1 MKLKTAVIFHEDFA
15 KYDLGPNHP
24 MRGGRYQHIPE
35 VFEDHAIAAQKSSI
49 TFVKPKP
56 AADEFVEAVHGKD
69 YLRYIQKMNENGGA
83 LSPDTPIPPGLYDIA
98 KLFAGAN
105 ILGGRLIAED
115 VFRRVI
121 VLGLGAHH
129 AGYDFGGGFCMMN
142 DIAVMIEYLRKHYN
156 IKKVLAIDYDAHC
169 GEGTQD
175 LYYRDPDVLCVDLHQ
190 DPMTL
195 FPGKGFA
202 YQIGL
207 GKGKGRTINM
217 PFPPG
222 SSDEDYIR
230 AFNEICVPIATE
242 FKPEIIVANGGLDA
256 HFADPLSQL
265 NLSLKGYFRL
275 MTSIVNLSRQLSD
288 DRLILIMGGGFGP
301 GAVPSGWIAMISA
314 MLGIEKINIQEP
326 LEPPEYSEEAGE
338 QSRGMIRK
346 AKTIQKTY
354 WKSL

>member
-1 MKLKTAVIFHEDFA
+1 MKTAVIYHEDFR

-24 MRGGRYQHIPE
+24 LRGDRYRHIPE
-35 VFEDHAIAAQKSSI
+35 VFENDAIKTKQSDIAFI
-49 TFVKPKP
+49 KPKP
-56 AADEFVEAVHGKD
+56 AADEFVDAVHGED
-69 YLRYIQKMNENGGA
+69 YLRYIKKMNENGGS
-83 LSPDTPIPPGLYDIA
+83 LSPDTPIPPGLYDVA

-115 VFRRVI
+115 ISRRVI

-129 AGYDFGGGFCMMN
+129 AGYDFGGGFCMIN

-156 IKKVLAIDYDAHC
+156 IKRIMTIDYDAHC

-175 LYYRDPDVLCVDLHQ
+175 IYYRDPDVLCLDFHQ

-217 PFPPG
+217 PFPPA
-222 SSDEDYIR
+222 SSDQDYTL
-230 AFNEICVPIATE
+230 AFNEICVPIAAE
-242 FKPEIIVANGGLDA
+242 FQPDIIVANGGLDA
-256 HFADPLSQL
+256 HFADPLSQV

-275 MTSIVNLSRQLSD
+275 MTSIVKLSHQLSN

-301 GAVPSGWIAMISA
+301 GAVPSGWITMISA
-314 MLGIEKINIQEP
+314 MLDIEEVNISDP
-326 LEPPEYSEEAGE
+326 VEPPGYSEEAGK
-338 QSRGMIRK
+338 QSRDMIRK
-346 AKTIQKTY
+346 VKMIQKTY
-354 WKSL
+354 WKNL